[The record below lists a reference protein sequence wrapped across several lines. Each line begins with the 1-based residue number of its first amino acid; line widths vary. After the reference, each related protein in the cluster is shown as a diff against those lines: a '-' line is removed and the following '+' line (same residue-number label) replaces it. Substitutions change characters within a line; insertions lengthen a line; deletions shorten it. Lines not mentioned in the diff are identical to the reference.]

1 MYIEGQ
7 KKSIL
12 IRPGEYYDENG
23 RDYYFDNARF
33 ILITLVVI
41 GHFIEPLIP
50 TLIGAKFLWRF
61 INTLHIPA
69 MIFISG
75 FFSKSYIK
83 GNKINIQRPF
93 SYAILYIIFQ
103 LIFILYSVIVLNQ
116 KIACTLLTPKTGL
129 WYLQCL
135 TLWYMLLPL
144 INKIKPKYAMIGAII
159 CGILIG
165 YDQNVGTFLSV
176 SRAIS
181 HMPFFLAGYYMEKD
195 TIKNLFN
202 KKAKIIS
209 VFLIMV
215 VSAAF
220 LMTLNLKIGKLPGSK
235 TNYWDLP
242 FLKDVTPLLWWC
254 SRLLSY
260 TASMLLIFSFFS
272 FVPRC
277 WTIFTS
283 LGSRT
288 LQVYILHLFIYLAA
302 NEFGWYEPF
311 SHSVWGL
318 AAITGIA
325 ILTAIILSLKPFSYP
340 FKLLQ
345 SIKVNIFLKES
356 D

>member
-1 MYIEGQ
+1 MYIDGQ
-7 KKSIL
+7 KRVFL

-23 RDYYFDNARF
+23 RDYFFDNAKF
-33 ILITLVVI
+33 ILIVLVVI
-41 GHFIEPLIP
+41 AHFIEPLVS
-50 TLIGAKFLWRF
+50 TLTGAKFLWRF
-61 INTLHIPA
+61 INTLHMPA

-83 GNKINIQRPF
+83 GNKINIQHPF
-93 SYAILYIIFQ
+93 SYVVLYIVFQIIFLLFRVLVIGDK
-103 LIFILYSVIVLNQ
+103 LIYTMLN
-116 KIACTLLTPKTGL
+116 PETGL

-135 TLWYMLLPL
+135 ILWYFLLPV
-144 INKIKPKYAMIGAII
+144 IDRIKPKYAMIGSIFF
-159 CGILIG
+159 GVLIG
-165 YDQNVGTFLSV
+165 YDQNVGTFLSA

-195 TIKNLFN
+195 TIKNLFS

-209 VFLIMV
+209 VLIIMV

-220 LMTLNLKIGKLPGSK
+220 LITLNLKIGKLPGSK
-235 TNYWDLP
+235 TNYWNLP

-277 WTIFTS
+277 WTIFTP

-288 LQVYILHLFIYLAA
+288 LQVFILHLFLYLPLDK
-302 NEFGWYEPF
+302 FGWYEPF

-318 AAITGIA
+318 AAM
-325 ILTAIILSLKPFSYP
+325 
-340 FKLLQ
+340 
-345 SIKVNIFLKES
+345 
-356 D
+356 